1 MPARTF
7 RIDIS
12 VRSVVTMLVAALSVW
27 LFFQLWP
34 VILLVITSL
43 MLTSAL
49 MPVVDRLQRF
59 GLPRGVAVLLL
70 VLMLFAIVLVIGFV
84 MTPTIYAQVQRVID
98 RLPEVRERGVEFLIE
113 RGASTLAEDIRSFD
127 PSAYLGSYLLTIGSQ
142 AFGALVTAFTLI
154 VMTAYMLI
162 DIHRLERAVY
172 AVAPPGAHRH
182 IRALTNALNDV
193 VGGYIRGQLT
203 MSLCISLFTLVLF
216 IALGLENPAAFAI
229 FAAIADCIPVI
240 GVYVLVAP
248 LAVAGASA
256 ALWKG
261 VVVAV
266 ALVLYTQFEN
276 QFLVQFVYG
285 KTLDLPAVVVF
296 VGILVGGSLFGVAG
310 ALLSLPATAA
320 VKVIAQY
327 WLDVR
332 NARHRDET
340 PVTAT
345 TA

>member
-12 VRSVVTMLVAALSVW
+12 VRSVLTVLVAALSVW
-27 LFFQLWP
+27 LFVQLWP
-34 VILLVITSL
+34 VVLLLVTSL

-70 VLMLFAIVLVIGFV
+70 VLVLFAAVLVIGFAMV
-84 MTPTIYAQVQRVID
+84 PTIYAQVARVIE
-98 RLPEVRERGVEFLIE
+98 RLPDLRERGMEFLIE
-113 RGASTLAEDIRSFD
+113 RGATKLAEDIRTFD
-127 PSAYLGSYLLTIGSQ
+127 PSSYLGSYLLTIGSQ

-154 VMTAYMLI
+154 VLTAYMLI
-162 DIHRLERAVY
+162 DVHRLRRAVY
-172 AVAPPGAHRH
+172 AVAPPNWHRH
-182 IRALTNALNDV
+182 IDALTNALNDV

-216 IALGLENPAAFAI
+216 IALGLESPAAFAI

-240 GVYVLVAP
+240 GVYVLVTP
-248 LAVAGASA
+248 LAIAGASEE
-256 ALWKG
+256 LWKG
-261 VVVAV
+261 AAVAV

-332 NARHRDET
+332 NARRADET
-340 PVTAT
+340 PMAAKTA
-345 TA
+345 